1 LFGNEKINKTEKKQ
15 VDMRC
20 LMTNDEFL
28 LGIIALRLL
37 VTASIVKQ
45 RAEFNTQ
52 SKPRD
57 MG

>member
-1 LFGNEKINKTEKKQ
+1 MEKKQ

-37 VTASIVKQ
+37 VTASFAKQ
-45 RAEFNTQ
+45 RAKFNTQ
-52 SKPRD
+52 SKPKD